1 MNVKI
6 TTLCENTVGAVD
18 GRLRLLAQW
27 GFSALVEVNN
37 EKVLFDTGV
46 GMSTIMNAL
55 HLQADLRGVRKIV
68 LSHGH
73 IDHTGGLKDVLTYL
87 DSAEVY
93 AHPDGFKSKYRVK
106 KGEKPEYIGMP
117 FKREYLESLGAKFVL
132 SEEPVQIGKNM
143 LTTGQV
149 NRVTEFESVSK
160 NFRIKEDGEFVH
172 DDIPDDQSL
181 VIKTPKG
188 LVVVLGC
195 AHSGIINTLVHV
207 REITG
212 ESRFHSVI
220 GGTHLIGAKSDRLN
234 KTVEELKS
242 FNIEK
247 IGVSHCTGMPAMVA
261 LSQEFKDKM
270 FANNSGSVIEI

>member
-6 TTLCENTVGAVD
+6 TTLCENTVASGS
-18 GRLRLLAQW
+18 GLMAQW
-27 GFSALVEVNN
+27 GFSALVEVND
-37 EKVLFDTGV
+37 EKVLLDTGA
-46 GMSTIMNAL
+46 GMSTLTNAL
-55 HLQADLRGVRKIV
+55 HLQADLKGVSKVV

-73 IDHTGGLKDVLTYL
+73 IDHTGGLKDVLAYL
-87 DSAEVY
+87 NSTEVY
-93 AHPDGFKSKYRVK
+93 AHPAVFQSKYRVK
-106 KGEKPEYIGMP
+106 KKEKPRYIGIP
-117 FKREYLESLGAKFVL
+117 FNKEYLESLGAKFVL
-132 SEEPVQIGKNM
+132 SEEPVQIGKDM

-149 NRVTEFESVSK
+149 NRVTDFESVTEQSCVK
-160 NFRIKEDGEFVH
+160 VDGQFVH

-195 AHSGIINTLVHV
+195 SHSGIINTLMHV
-207 REITG
+207 RELTG